1 MTIRDS
7 CRNGSYTARLPTL
20 KLKAMLPYLKGQFR
34 HSFSTAEAFR
44 GVVDHSVLRQV
55 SGREQP
61 KSMANR
67 GLRA

>member
-34 HSFSTAEAFR
+34 QSGTRFLQLKRFVGLSTIQCY
-44 GVVDHSVLRQV
+44 G
-55 SGREQP
+55 
-61 KSMANR
+61 KSPGESSRNR
-67 GLRA
+67 WPTAG